1 MDAGLLRE
9 AATKKKDN
17 RVLIKILDRDCV
29 AIEVRYH
36 MKCYKNYT
44 NFLYR
49 QDETCETNSTPLY
62 NAGYEQ
68 FCVEVL
74 EDLIK
79 KKEITYMSRLY
90 KKFVNIVQRVEGADA
105 SSFRKFRLK
114 QRLMKSYPQLV
125 FVTPSHR
132 NVSEIVFTENLC
144 AKDVVRDG
152 GYADAGCDDND
163 DDDKDSQS
171 QTKPIL
177 NELHIL
183 YHASMLLKEKLATVQ
198 GLQVPWP
205 PLAADINDENVENIV
220 EPSLFNF
227 LAWTLG
233 FSNDAQVSSYVAVTD
248 KQNSRVKSLAQ
259 DMVLIASD
267 GRKFTPKSLSLAMA
281 MRQLTG
287 SSKVIEL
294 LNQFGHCL
302 SHNFVL
308 RHETAL
314 AEMCISEKGTV
325 PTGVSKNQNLT
336 IAWDNDDFLEDTKT
350 GRDTTHVTGGIV
362 IQRDYGVITDESQP
376 RESIARS
383 SALKEVQDLIAPY
396 VLGKKVTVNLTNALE
411 GKDLSEKSHKQPQ
424 HAGRKLDFSFI
435 ITRLQPDIQLPNWT
449 GYNTLLCK
457 DKIPTLSRIVY
468 LPIINASASEY
479 STINAILQRST
490 KLADEVG
497 VRYVC
502 LVFDEA
508 IYSKIQQIR
517 WKHDA
522 YLDRFIVRLGEFHMA
537 MAFCGAIA
545 KLFGDGGLKV
555 CY

>member
-17 RVLIKILDRDCV
+17 RVLKILDRDCV

-259 DMVLIASD
+259 EMVLIASD

>member
-17 RVLIKILDRDCV
+17 RVLIKILDRYCV

-411 GKDLSEKSHKQPQ
+411 GKDLSEKSHKQLQ

>member
-479 STINAILQRST
+479 STINAILQRTRNWLT
-490 KLADEVG
+490 KWV
-497 VRYVC
+497 
-502 LVFDEA
+502 
-508 IYSKIQQIR
+508 
-517 WKHDA
+517 
-522 YLDRFIVRLGEFHMA
+522 
-537 MAFCGAIA
+537 
-545 KLFGDGGLKV
+545 
-555 CY
+555 

>member
-17 RVLIKILDRDCV
+17 RVLIKILDRYCV

>member
-259 DMVLIASD
+259 EMVLIASD

>member
-411 GKDLSEKSHKQPQ
+411 GKDLSEKSHKQLQ